1 MLFGVGSY
9 CNEANRQLD
18 DKEVYEPVEAD
29 VSEVLENVSE
39 LVVAELDTLV
49 EMGYINLKIKKYL
62 TVCKPKLGRFY
73 LLAKIDKR
81 LENVS
86 GWPVI
91 SNCGTATENFRIST
105 YNLWLVS
112 WYLLLLRT
120 QLIF

>member
-29 VSEVLENVSE
+29 VLEVLEVLENVSE

-49 EMGYINLKIKKYL
+49 ERGYINLKIKKYL
-62 TVCKPKLGRFY
+62 TVCKPKLRRFY

-105 YNLWLVS
+105 YNHNIGNK
-112 WYLLLLRT
+112 
-120 QLIF
+120 Q